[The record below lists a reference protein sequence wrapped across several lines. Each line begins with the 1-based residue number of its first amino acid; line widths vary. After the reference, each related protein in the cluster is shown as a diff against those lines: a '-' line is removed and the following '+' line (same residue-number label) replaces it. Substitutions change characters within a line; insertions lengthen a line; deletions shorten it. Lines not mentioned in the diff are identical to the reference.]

1 MRSKLLLLTGV
12 AIAGGIAL
20 YAATQIWVTVSLVVG
35 AAASDTLG
43 VTGQQVNQ
51 SLSPVAIAALAAALA
66 LTIAGKIFRRILGV
80 LIMLLGAG
88 IAAIAFAVLRS
99 PETAVAGRLAEA
111 TGIEGAAQA
120 GMIAG
125 VSTSF
130 VVMLTVLAGVLLIV
144 LGVLVLV
151 FAGRW
156 KAAGRKYES
165 DAPAKARVSDEPD
178 RISDWE
184 AQNEGYDPSEDR

>member
-12 AIAGGIAL
+12 ALAGGIAL
-20 YAATQIWVTVSLVVG
+20 YSATQIWVTVSLVVG

-66 LTIAGKIFRRILGV
+66 LTIAGKVFRRILGV

-88 IAAIAFAVLRS
+88 ISAIAFAVLRA
-99 PETAVAGRLAEA
+99 PEDAIAGRLAEA

-130 VVMLTVLAGVLLIV
+130 VVTLTVIAGVLLVV
-144 LGVLVLV
+144 LGALVLV

-156 KAAGRKYES
+156 KAAGRKYDTNAAS
-165 DAPAKARVSDEPD
+165 KPRANDEPD

-184 AQNEGYDPSEDR
+184 AQNEGFDPSDER

>member
-12 AIAGGIAL
+12 ALAGGIAL
-20 YAATQIWVTVSLVVG
+20 YAATQIWVTVSLVIG
-35 AAASDTLG
+35 AAATDSLG

-51 SLSPVAIAALAAALA
+51 SLSPVAIAVLAAALA
-66 LTIAGKIFRRILGV
+66 LTIAGKVFRRILGV

-88 IAAIAFAVLRS
+88 IAAIAFGALRE
-99 PETAVAGRLAEA
+99 PEAAIAGRLAEA

-120 GMIAG
+120 GMIAD

-130 VVMLTVLAGVLLIV
+130 IVLLTAIAGVLLV
-144 LGVLVLV
+144 LLGVLVLV

-165 DAPAKARVSDEPD
+165 DSPRTARNNDEPD
-178 RISDWE
+178 RIDDWE
-184 AQNEGYDPSEDR
+184 TQNDGFDPSEDR

>member
-12 AIAGGIAL
+12 ALAGGIAL

-66 LTIAGKIFRRILGV
+66 LTIAGKVFRRILGV

-88 IAAIAFAVLRS
+88 VSAIAFAVLRT
-99 PETAVAGRLAEA
+99 PEAAVAGRLAEA

-130 VVMLTVLAGVLLIV
+130 VVTLTVIAGVLLIV
-144 LGVLVLV
+144 LGALVLV

-156 KAAGRKYES
+156 KAAGRKYDT
-165 DAPAKARVSDEPD
+165 DAAAKPRVNDEPD

-184 AQNEGYDPSEDR
+184 AQNDGYDPSEDR